1 VPKKSKH
8 PKLRVSVKRGRAGQV
23 WTSYWYDM
31 RGTGQPDIAL
41 GTDHAQALRKW
52 AELYLDAPR
61 MAGTLEEAF
70 KAWERGALPAYTNAD
85 TRRNYGNCLR
95 AMRPVFGRARWEEIT
110 LPILKQYVDKRSAK
124 TRARHEMQ
132 LLSVI
137 WSWARLQGLT
147 DRPWPAVG
155 MQRSGWKG
163 KAGVRQIEVQDAPL
177 AAIYK
182 HADQCLRD
190 AIDIATA
197 TGLRVYDVLA
207 LRLSD
212 VRDGRLVV
220 DAGKTGK
227 RAEFPL
233 AGSVL
238 SEIVERRR
246 AMRGCEHVFLLAAGR
261 RPVTYRRLSD
271 RFTAAR
277 AKAAAECPAA
287 ADLWLRD
294 MRKRAAQQ
302 SESLQAASTLL
313 QHSSTSTT
321 RQHYRQGEIIK
332 PLR

>member
-1 VPKKSKH
+1 MPKTSKH
-8 PKLRVSVKRGRAGQV
+8 PKLRTSIKRGRAGQV
-23 WTSYWYDM
+23 WTSFWYDM
-31 RGTGQPDIAL
+31 RGTGKPDVPL
-41 GTDHAQALRKW
+41 GTDHAEALRRW
-52 AELYLDAPR
+52 AEIHLDAPR

-70 KAWERGALPAYTNAD
+70 RGWETTALPAYTNAD

-95 AMRPVFGRARWEEIT
+95 AMRPVFGRARWEDIT
-110 LPILKQYVDKRSAK
+110 LPVLKAYIDKRTAK
-124 TRARHEMQ
+124 TRGRHEMQ

-137 WSWARLQGLT
+137 WSWARLQGFT
-147 DRPWPAVG
+147 ERPWPAAG

-163 KAGVRQIEVQDAPL
+163 KAGVRQIEVEDEPL
-177 AAIYK
+177 AAIYR

-190 AIDIATA
+190 AMDIATA
-197 TGLRVYDVLA
+197 TGLRVLDVLA

-227 RAEFPL
+227 RAEFIL

-238 SEIVERRR
+238 LPLIERRQ

-277 AKAAAECPAA
+277 TKAAVECPAA
-287 ADLWLRD
+287 ALLWLRD

-313 QHSSTSTT
+313 QHSSLSTT
-321 RQHYRQGEIIK
+321 RQHYRQGETIK